1 MADTV
6 FRRRTAYD
14 TLSVRMSRRRSRVG
28 VLGVTVALLALGLL
42 PAAGR
47 ADTRTFLNTID
58 LFPTGGAGNVG
69 PANQFPSRIVVRG
82 LKGRVVK
89 AKVTIIGYHS
99 AAPDD
104 TDLVITKATGPKVM
118 LMSDACGAGI
128 LQNDNWTF
136 ADSAQT
142 FVSNNGPCGN
152 YLSTSFK
159 PSNYLGNSPEPD
171 NLSLD
176 GGPPPPYR
184 NALSSFNARSP
195 NGTWKLFADDD
206 DDSTGLG
213 FDIAAWALTL
223 TVHRHH

>member
-1 MADTV
+1 MRGRQGKAGILGV
-6 FRRRTAYD
+6 A
-14 TLSVRMSRRRSRVG
+14 VA
-28 VLGVTVALLALGLL
+28 VLGLGLL
-42 PAAGR
+42 PSSSAAG
-47 ADTRTFLNTID
+47 TRTYLNTTD
-58 LFPTGGAGNVG
+58 LYPTGGAGNVG

-82 LKGRVVK
+82 LKGRMIQ

-104 TDLVITKATGPKVM
+104 TDLVITKGSGPRVM
-118 LMSDACGAGI
+118 LMSDACGTSS
-128 LQNDNWTF
+128 LQNDTWTF

-142 FVSNNGPCGN
+142 FVSNNGPCLN
-152 YLSTSFK
+152 FLSTAFK
-159 PSNYLGNSPEPD
+159 PSNYLGESPEPD

-184 NALSSFNARSP
+184 NSLSTFNNRSP

-206 DDSTGLG
+206 NESAGVG

-223 TVHRHH
+223 KVRRHH